1 MKFGIFDH
9 LDRSGPD
16 AERQYEERLRLIELY
31 EWAGFHAYH
40 VAEHHGTPL
49 GMAPSPGLFL
59 SAVAQR
65 TTTLR
70 FGPLVYPLG
79 LYQPLRLAEEICMLD
94 QMSGGRLELGV
105 GRGASPYEAAFF
117 GVDPKTTAERF
128 DEALGLVLKG
138 LVTGRLDGRGKH
150 FSFDNVPLEVT
161 TVQRPHPPLWHVS
174 RSLESAPRLAGEGC
188 NVALS
193 LPTAEAAA
201 FCDAYRKAWVA
212 LERSPQDMPFL
223 GNTRNVVVGDNDRE
237 TVAMAKRAFKV
248 WYDSLVHLWRVH
260 DLTLPKQI
268 FPSEFEEAVAEG
280 YVIAGSVPR
289 VLEQMR
295 ADIGRTGINYALCR
309 FAYGDL
315 SFEESA
321 RSVRLFAR
329 EVMPELSPGQG
340 NESNTRLPAS
350 VVDRIGNYGAETDLD
365 IAFPFR

>member
-49 GMAPSPGLFL
+49 GIAPSPGLFL

-79 LYQPLRLAEEICMLD
+79 LYHPLRLAEEICMLD

-128 DEALGLVLKG
+128 DEVLEIVLKG
-138 LVTGRLDGRGKH
+138 LVTGRLNHKGPH
-150 FSFDNVPLEVT
+150 FSFDNVPLEAT
-161 TVQRPHPPLWHVS
+161 TVQKPHPPLWHAS

-193 LPTAEAAA
+193 LPTKDAAA
-201 FCDAYRKAWVA
+201 YCAAYRAAWTLLDRP
-212 LERSPQDMPFL
+212 LEDMPFL
-223 GNTRNVVVGDNDRE
+223 ANTRNVVVGDNDRE
-237 TVAMAKRAFKV
+237 TIAIAKRAFKI

-260 DLTLPKQI
+260 DVALPQQI
-268 FPSEFEEAVAEG
+268 FPSEFEDAVAQG
-280 YVIAGSVPR
+280 YVVAGSVGR

-295 ADIGRTGINYALCR
+295 DDIGRTGINYALCR

-321 RSVRLFAR
+321 RSVRLFSR
-329 EVMPELSPGQG
+329 EVMPELSPGEG
-340 NESNTRLPAS
+340 NTANTRMPAS
-350 VVDRIGNYGAETDLD
+350 VVDRMGQFGSEASVD

>member
-16 AERQYEERLRLIELY
+16 AEHQYEERLRLVELY

-49 GMAPSPGLFL
+49 GLAPSPGLFL

-79 LYQPLRLAEEICMLD
+79 LYHPLRLAEEICMLD

-117 GVDPKTTAERF
+117 GIDPKTTAERF
-128 DEALGLVLKG
+128 DEVLQIVLKG
-138 LVTGRLDGRGKH
+138 LVTGRLDHAGKH
-150 FSFDNVPLEVT
+150 FNFDNVPLEAT
-161 TVQRPHPPLWHVS
+161 TIQKPHPPLWHAS
-174 RSLESAPRLAGEGC
+174 RSIESAPRLAGEGC

-193 LPTAEAAA
+193 LPTGAAA
-201 FCDAYRKAWVA
+201 EYCAAYRAQWIA
-212 LERSPQDMPFL
+212 LDRAPQDMPFL

-237 TVAMAKRAFKV
+237 AITIAKRAFNV
-248 WYDSLVHLWRVH
+248 WYDSLVHLWRIH
-260 DLTLPKQI
+260 DVALPKQI
-268 FPSEFEEAVAEG
+268 FPSEFEDAVAEG
-280 YVIAGSVPR
+280 YVVAGSVGR

-295 ADIGRTGINYALCR
+295 DDIGKTGINYALCR

-315 SFEESA
+315 TFEESA

-340 NESNTRLPAS
+340 SEINTRMPAS
-350 VVDRIGNYGAETDLD
+350 VVNRIGHYGTDADID